1 MNILVIDVGTSSM
14 RGILFTQ
21 DGETLTQRQQLYQ
34 VTYGE
39 KGWVWQDASDWEN
52 ALYGILREIT
62 AETEEK
68 GWRVDAIAIT
78 SQRSSVIPVDREC
91 KPLCPAIMWQ
101 DKRTGDICDS
111 LRDKNDKVFSLC
123 GSRVNPVFS
132 ASKMTWIR
140 RELPE
145 VYSKTRTFMVIPDYL
160 IFCMT
165 GEVCTDYT
173 YGSRSLLMNIR
184 KRQWDPELLEL
195 FEVDEEK
202 LCRLIE
208 PGSIC
213 GYTSGTFRERTG
225 CPEGVPVITA
235 GGDQQCGAIGQGVVK
250 EGILSVT
257 AGTGGFL
264 VAALNEVPSN
274 LEQDVICNVSSV
286 KGQYILESSVL
297 TCCSAFDWFKREFY
311 GNCSYDELNRDI
323 ASVPPGSH
331 GCLCLP
337 YFQGRS
343 TPDWNSQAR
352 GVFSNITLGT
362 TRADMLRGLLEG
374 ICYEIGNGI
383 EAMKKYVELSEICV
397 NGGLT
402 NSEPFNQIQSDVYGT
417 PIVRRGKSDATARG
431 AFMVAAAE
439 MGVYRS
445 VEEAFR
451 MLKKNRE
458 ERIYVPSEAYTGLYR
473 EAREQMNQMYRQIY
487 SR

>member
-14 RGILFTQ
+14 RGILFSQ
-21 DGETLTQRQQLYQ
+21 DGEVLTERQRLYQ
-34 VTYGE
+34 ATYGE
-39 KGWVWQDASDWEN
+39 NGRVWQNASDWEN
-52 ALYGILREIT
+52 ALYSIVSEVTDEI
-62 AETEEK
+62 K
-68 GWRVDAIAIT
+68 GRGWKLDAISIT
-78 SQRSSVIPVDREC
+78 SQRSSVIPVDEEF

-101 DKRTGDICDS
+101 DKRTGEICDR
-111 LRDKNDKVFSLC
+111 LKGENDRVFSLC

-140 RELPE
+140 KEQPELYRR
-145 VYSKTRTFMVIPDYL
+145 VRAFMVIPDYL

-165 GEVCTDYT
+165 GEICTDYT

-184 KRQWDPELLEL
+184 TCQWDPALLEL
-195 FEVDEEK
+195 FEVEREK

-208 PGSIC
+208 PGSVC
-213 GYTSGTFRERTG
+213 GFTNAAFKERTG
-225 CPEGVPVITA
+225 CPEGIPVITA

-264 VAALNEVPSN
+264 AAAADEVPSN

-297 TCCSAFDWFKREFY
+297 TCCSAFDWFRREFY
-311 GNCSYDELNRDI
+311 ENISYEELSKEI

-331 GCLCLP
+331 GCLCIP

-343 TPDWNSQAR
+343 TPDWNSQAK
-352 GVFSNITLGT
+352 GIFSNVTLGT
-362 TRADMLRGLLEG
+362 TRADLLRSLLEG
-374 ICYEIGNGI
+374 ICCEIGNGI
-383 EAMKKYVELSEICV
+383 ETMKKYVSLSEICV

-417 PIVRRGKSDATARG
+417 KIIRRGKSDATARG
-431 AFMVAAAE
+431 AFMVAAVAA
-439 MGVYRS
+439 GVYGS
-445 VEEAFR
+445 VQEAFQI
-451 MLKKNRE
+451 LEKNSE
-458 ERIYVPSEAYTGLYR
+458 ERVYIPSAERTKQYR
-473 EAREQMNQMYRQIY
+473 KIREQMNALYGRIY
-487 SR
+487 S

>member
-52 ALYGILREIT
+52 ALYGIIREIT

-78 SQRSSVIPVDREC
+78 SQRSSVIPVDREF

-311 GNCSYDELNRDI
+311 GNCYKALKEDGIMVNQHESPFYEEDARACQKAHRNITESFPISKVYQAHIPTYPSGHWLFGFASKKYHPLRD
-323 ASVPPGSH
+323 
-331 GCLCLP
+331 LRE
-337 YFQGRS
+337 QE
-343 TPDWNSQAR
+343 WNAR
-352 GVFSNITLGT
+352 GLKTPYYTTTLHKG
-362 TRADMLRGLLEG
+362 AFY
-374 ICYEIGNGI
+374 IS
-383 EAMKKYVELSEICV
+383 AYVEEL
-397 NGGLT
+397 L
-402 NSEPFNQIQSDVYGT
+402 
-417 PIVRRGKSDATARG
+417 KH
-431 AFMVAAAE
+431 
-439 MGVYRS
+439 
-445 VEEAFR
+445 VEKEC
-451 MLKKNRE
+451 
-458 ERIYVPSEAYTGLYR
+458 
-473 EAREQMNQMYRQIY
+473 
-487 SR
+487 

>member
-14 RGILFTQ
+14 RGILFAQ
-21 DGETLTQRQQLYQ
+21 DGEVLAERQQLYQ

-39 KGWVWQDASDWEN
+39 NGWVWQNASDWEE
-52 ALYGILREIT
+52 ALYSILGEVTAQAKEKNWTIDGIT
-62 AETEEK
+62 
-68 GWRVDAIAIT
+68 IT
-78 SQRSSVIPVDREC
+78 SQRSSVIPVDHEFN
-91 KPLCPAIMWQ
+91 PLCPAIMWQ
-101 DKRTGDICDS
+101 DKRTGQICDR
-111 LRDKNDKVFSLC
+111 LKAENDRVFSLC

-140 RELPE
+140 REQPDIYE
-145 VYSKTRTFMVIPDYL
+145 KTRLFMVIPDYL

-184 KRQWDPELLEL
+184 KRQWDMQLLEL
-195 FEVDEEK
+195 FEVEKDK
-202 LCRLIE
+202 LCPLVE

-213 GYTSGTFRERTG
+213 GYTSEKLKQRTG
-225 CPEGVPVITA
+225 CPTGIPVITA

-250 EGILSVT
+250 EGVLSVT

-264 VAALNEVPSN
+264 VTAVNEVPSN

-297 TCCSAFDWFKREFY
+297 TCCSAFDWFRREFY
-311 GNCSYDELNRDI
+311 GDCSYEELNREI
-323 ASVPPGSH
+323 AGVSPGSH
-331 GCLCLP
+331 GCLCIP

-343 TPDWNSQAR
+343 TPDWNSAAK

-362 TRADMLRGLLEG
+362 TRADMLRSLLEG

-383 EAMKKYVELSEICV
+383 EAMKKYVDISEICV

-402 NSEPFNQIQSDVYGT
+402 NSEPFNQIQSDVYGAR
-417 PIVRRGKSDATARG
+417 IVRHGKTDATARG
-431 AFMVAAAE
+431 AFIVSAVT
-439 MGVYRS
+439 MGRYGS
-445 VEEAFR
+445 AEEAFLG
-451 MLKKNRE
+451 LKKKHEESVYLPSEERTRQYREIRE
-458 ERIYVPSEAYTGLYR
+458 EMNRLYGRIYY
-473 EAREQMNQMYRQIY
+473 
-487 SR
+487 